1 MPEAV
6 GNEAAEDKGQGLEE
20 SRVTSDM
27 FGGQAG
33 TAGADG
39 EQTGGEGGIDDGLEW
54 YCFDDDLVYPVS
66 TKEAVDGNFGCG
78 AGMEGGGAGM
88 HELLGRGGPTRGM
101 IERMRASRSAYML
114 CYVRHDCLSAEH
126 TAKLAEALQNVPA
139 HVKDADSHGARSLP
153 VSLSLL
159 VAPAWGIAGAAPVDP
174 GIAAAVL
181 TDGKGGAQGEGNA
194 ALVRGCP
201 IEITVS
207 NVEERTV
214 QDILEQSAQAASAK
228 GLLVRP
234 APDLFHGAEVQRIPS
249 VLSQAPGEPT
259 VKGGRASQ
267 EAVAEGG
274 GGSEGGVVAGLLA
287 PQIGLALTAV
297 GGNHMIVK
305 ILKSI
310 LSIECVHYRVCFL

>member
-1 MPEAV
+1 MAAVPEAG
-6 GNEAAEDKGQGLEE
+6 GNEAAGKGQGLEE

-27 FGGQAG
+27 FGGQA
-33 TAGADG
+33 D
-39 EQTGGEGGIDDGLEW
+39 TGGAEGERAGGEDGKVDALQW

-66 TKEAVDGNFGCG
+66 TKEAVDGNFGSG

-88 HELLGRGGPTRGM
+88 LGLGGPTRGM

-126 TAKLAEALQNVPA
+126 TTQLAVALQNVPA

-159 VAPAWGIAGAAPVDP
+159 VAPAWGIAGAAPVDAP
-174 GIAAAVL
+174 VDDGIAPSAGT
-181 TDGKGGAQGEGNA
+181 TDAKGVAKGEGNA

-207 NVEERTV
+207 KVEERTV
-214 QDILEQSAQAASAK
+214 QDIIEQSAQAASAK
-228 GLLVRP
+228 GQLVRP
-234 APDLFHGAEVQRIPS
+234 APDLFQGAEVQRIPS
-249 VLSQAPGEPT
+249 VQSRAPAEQT
-259 VKGGRASQ
+259 VKGGGASQ
-267 EAVAEGG
+267 DAVAEGG
-274 GGSEGGVVAGLLA
+274 GGGEGGVVAGLVA

-297 GGNHMIVK
+297 GRNHMIVNV
-305 ILKSI
+305 LKSI
-310 LSIECVHYRVCFL
+310 LCSDVFL

>member
-1 MPEAV
+1 MAAVPEAS
-6 GNEAAEDKGQGLEE
+6 GIEAADKGQGLEE

-27 FGGQAG
+27 FGGQAV
-33 TAGADG
+33 TSG
-39 EQTGGEGGIDDGLEW
+39 EDRERAGGEDGIADALQW
-54 YCFDDDLVYPVS
+54 HCFDDDLVYPVS
-66 TKEAVDGNFGCG
+66 TKEAVDGNFGSG

-88 HELLGRGGPTRGM
+88 MGLGGPTRGM

-159 VAPAWGIAGAAPVDP
+159 VAPAWGIAGAAAVDD
-174 GIAAAVL
+174 GIAPSAAR
-181 TDGKGGAQGEGNA
+181 TDANGEAQGEGNA

-228 GLLVRP
+228 GQLVRP
-234 APDLFHGAEVQRIPS
+234 APDLFQGAEVQRIPT
-249 VLSQAPGEPT
+249 VQSQQPAPDEQT
-259 VKGGRASQ
+259 VKDGGASQ
-267 EAVAEGG
+267 EAVDGG
-274 GGSEGGVVAGLLA
+274 GGGEGGAFAGLVA

-297 GGNHMIVK
+297 GRNHMIVNV
-305 ILKSI
+305 LKSI
-310 LSIECVHYRVCFL
+310 LCNDVV